1 MKRIFNLTSRFGIL
15 TVLGIVLLLASASCS
30 RRAATQAHADWTY
43 DAVLYEMNVRQFTP
57 EGTFAAAAQQLPR
70 LRDLG
75 VDIVWLMPI
84 HPIGEKG
91 RKGSLGSYY
100 AIRDYMDVNP
110 EMGTMADFEQFLDRA
125 HELGLRVILD
135 YVANHT
141 SPDAAWVTE
150 RPSEW
155 YVRDSTGAPAVQYDW
170 TDIAKLNYETP
181 GVRDAMLDVLKFWV
195 GKGVDGFRCDVAM
208 EVPHDYWEYAF
219 AQIRAIR
226 PDLFLLAEA
235 EGPQFHADGFD
246 ATYAWDL
253 HHVLNDIAQG
263 KKSAADLRVLLAK
276 YGEEFPA
283 SAYRMMFTSN
293 HDENSW
299 NGTEFERMGDAAA
312 TMAALTYVLPQ
323 SLPLIYTGQEIGYDH
338 RFAFFEKDPVPAW
351 EPNEWSEFYKRLN
364 ALRHANPALAGGERG
379 GEMTYMGGAV
389 ADVMAFTRTAGDNK
403 VVCLFNLS
411 GSPQAVIPTVEVGGD
426 FIDAMTGEPHP
437 IVPGEEFS
445 LGPWEYL
452 ILINN

>member
-1 MKRIFNLTSRFGIL
+1 MKRIFNLASRFGTL

-150 RPSEW
+150 RPAEW

-181 GVRDAMLDVLKFWV
+181 GVRDAMLDVLTFWV

-389 ADVMAFTRTAGDNK
+389 ADVMAFTRTAGDEAERN
-403 VVCLFNLS
+403 
-411 GSPQAVIPTVEVGGD
+411 SPCPAT
-426 FIDAMTGEPHP
+426 M
-437 IVPGEEFS
+437 
-445 LGPWEYL
+445 
-452 ILINN
+452 

>member
-1 MKRIFNLTSRFGIL
+1 MKRIFNLASRFGTL

-150 RPSEW
+150 RPAEW

-181 GVRDAMLDVLKFWV
+181 GVRDAMLDVLTFWV

>member
-1 MKRIFNLTSRFGIL
+1 
-15 TVLGIVLLLASASCS
+15 
-30 RRAATQAHADWTY
+30 
-43 DAVLYEMNVRQFTP
+43 MNVRQVTP

-150 RPSEW
+150 RPAEW